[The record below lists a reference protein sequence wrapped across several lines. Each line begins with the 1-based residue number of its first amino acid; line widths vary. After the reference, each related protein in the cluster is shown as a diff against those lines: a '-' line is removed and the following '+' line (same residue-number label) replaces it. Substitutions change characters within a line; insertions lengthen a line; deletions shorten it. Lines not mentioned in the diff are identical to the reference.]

1 MLLPEWM
8 DEKPQTTPNPA
19 SWSRVRSSRYL
30 GRTLR
35 QLKQVVLDQM
45 VTEEYANRPGWWQ
58 GLDPRVKLL
67 STLMLVVLAG
77 LTRSWAVLVGIWVIT
92 LVIMR
97 FSGLP
102 VLTLQKRIWL
112 LVPLL
117 TLLVAVPAM
126 FNILPGDP
134 LIYLYQASHPATWW
148 GIKMPAEIY
157 ITRQGVKA
165 AFFLTGRV
173 GISLSLGILLITTT
187 PVARLLKSLQVLR
200 VPALFVMII
209 EMSYRYLGLLLNIS
223 IEMFEARRLRT
234 VGRLSLEKQRQL
246 VGSSMGVLFIK
257 SMALA
262 EEVNLAM
269 QARCYTGE
277 AVTAHVF
284 RLQKKDWACLAVL
297 LVFTVVAVM
306 GEVMVG

>member
-8 DEKPQTTPNPA
+8 TEKPQTAPA
-19 SWSRVRSSRYL
+19 PATLSRVRSSRYL

-58 GLDPRVKLL
+58 ELDPRVKLL

-77 LTRSWAVLVGIWVIT
+77 LTRSWVVLFGIWVIT

-112 LVPLL
+112 FVPLL
-117 TLLVAVPAM
+117 TLLIAVPAM
-126 FNILPGDP
+126 FNLLPGDP
-134 LIYLYQASHPATWW
+134 LIYLYHASHPATWW
-148 GIKMPAEIY
+148 GIKMPEEIY

-187 PVARLLKSLQVLR
+187 CARL
-200 VPALFVMII
+200 
-209 EMSYRYLGLLLNIS
+209 
-223 IEMFEARRLRT
+223 
-234 VGRLSLEKQRQL
+234 
-246 VGSSMGVLFIK
+246 
-257 SMALA
+257 
-262 EEVNLAM
+262 
-269 QARCYTGE
+269 
-277 AVTAHVF
+277 
-284 RLQKKDWACLAVL
+284 
-297 LVFTVVAVM
+297 
-306 GEVMVG
+306 